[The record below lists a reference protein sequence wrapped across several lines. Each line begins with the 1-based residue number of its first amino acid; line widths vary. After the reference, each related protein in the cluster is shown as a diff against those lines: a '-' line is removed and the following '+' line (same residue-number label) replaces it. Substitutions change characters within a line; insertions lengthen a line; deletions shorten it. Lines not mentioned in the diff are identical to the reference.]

1 MTIKVSNAAA
11 RAAVD
16 ALTAL
21 LAVGGDGHLKI
32 YAGSVPADA
41 DASLGAATL
50 LADLTLNTT
59 DEFPDASDAN
69 PGATT
74 VANSID
80 DVNAGATGTA
90 SFFRLTNA
98 AGTAVLQGSVSAS
111 GGGGDMIVSTTS
123 FVSGQPVHVVSITIN
138 HPE

>member
-11 RAAVD
+11 IAAVN

-32 YAGSVPADA
+32 YSGSVPADA
-41 DASLGAATL
+41 DASLGAAVL
-50 LADLTLNTT
+50 LSDHTMNTT
-59 DEFPDASDAN
+59 DEFPDATDAN

-74 VANSID
+74 SANAITN
-80 DVNAGATGTA
+80 VNASASGTA

-98 AGTAVLQGSVSAS
+98 AGTAVLQGSVGTS
-111 GGGGDMIVSTTS
+111 GADMIVSTVT
-123 FVSGQPVHVVSITIN
+123 FVSGQPVQITSVTIT